1 MDEEVYTTEEI
12 FERDTPLTEN
22 LFDNSDGFTLS
33 PLTMLRRYMAKKE
46 LQKQNEEME
55 DEMEMDSEPMSYM
68 NGGGIG
74 SMMQPR
80 QNYAIGGDIQN
91 IINAA
96 YPEGNLQ
103 SIINSSLNQKDY
115 NINATKDLVEN
126 LPGGVLRDML
136 APAAAATLSLP
147 YDGIQAYQRMKPGSG
162 LSGYKDAFMAENPF
176 SSLKERTIGA
186 AGPLAERLSGM
197 NFGMSEAAASEI
209 DVNDLT
215 NRNNGNFLISAA
227 NALPNQTGTINSA
240 TNIMSPGVR
249 TMEGSLID
257 GDDPSSRY
265 AVQKDFPTNGIAAAL
280 GSSRSNQLEGYQDMI
295 MNPEGFPNALQN
307 LERFQDNRFS
317 DLDFQPGYDF
327 IDAPNKTN
335 TLLDLY
341 QNRGYNNNPYTGFI
355 DKNIMSRGN
364 PNESLVNKT
373 KEEIMGVGKFG
384 KNLAL
389 GAFGKM
395 ASLPMG
401 IASILG
407 NAFTRNPK
415 SPSYQTYSPNIN
427 YSNLNTNNLNDFYD
441 SNEESDTFGTT
452 RFDRAKPGS
461 FASFRTLSDYF
472 NRNKKKA
479 ETIGQDKVKADKMAA
494 DLVTKQKADA
504 ARQAYMARAQ
514 RTADSRDSS
523 QGNTVTGFGK
533 SGLGRDPN
541 DRA

>member
-335 TLLDLY
+335 TLSDLY
-341 QNRGYNNNPYTGFI
+341 QNRNYIDNPRTGFF
-355 DKNIMSRGN
+355 DKNIMSKGN
-364 PNESLVNKT
+364 PDQSLVNKT
-373 KEEIMGVGKFG
+373 KRGIGAGA
-384 KNLAL
+384 NIAL
-389 GAFGKM
+389 GTLGKM
-395 ASLPMG
+395 ANLPVG
-401 IASILG
+401 LASILG
-407 NAFTRNPK
+407 NMITRNPNA
-415 SPSYQTYSPNIN
+415 PSYQGE
-427 YSNLNTNNLNDFYD
+427 DFYD

-514 RTADSRDSS
+514 RTADSRDSG